1 MRLITLLL
9 TAVLSVSAYPDHDN
23 HANVPTGSGAFV
35 ALMVQARDADAYV
48 EILKTNPAP
57 FEAIGSSVAGACVTK
72 TGHDYPGQM
81 FIWNAFDSVEQAM
94 AATDKYDPMKAT
106 PELTAI
112 REVKYN
118 VMFKPLKQFT
128 LEPGSERL
136 WRLNISG
143 ENLQPFVNKIAE
155 LETALRTAGHK
166 VNLGVFQPIGGGV
179 HEAIHLRAVSPS
191 YGASGKILDDAY
203 AGAEWMSIWAEA
215 VALVDEVLSDNFEQC
230 KIIYTAK

>member
-9 TAVLSVSAYPDHDN
+9 TTFLSTSAYSDN
-23 HANVPTGSGAFV
+23 HGNVPVGSGAFV
-35 ALMVQARDADAYV
+35 ALMVQAQDPDAYV
-48 EILKTNPAP
+48 EALKNNPAP
-57 FEAIGSSVAGACVTK
+57 FEAIGSSVAGACITK

-81 FIWNAFDSVEQAM
+81 FIFNAFESVEQAM

-136 WRLNISG
+136 WRLNISNQ
-143 ENLQPFVNKIAE
+143 NLQPFVNKIAE
-155 LETALRTAGHK
+155 LETALRAADHK

-179 HEAIHLRAVSPS
+179 HEAIHLRAVTPS
-191 YGASGKILDDAY
+191 HGASGKILDDAY
-203 AGAEWMSIWAEA
+203 AGVGWMSTWNEA
-215 VALVDEVLSDNFEQC
+215 VALVDEVLSDNFEHC
-230 KIIYTAK
+230 EIIYTAK

>member
-1 MRLITLLL
+1 MRLIALLL
-9 TAVLSVSAYPDHDN
+9 TTTLSVSAYSDN
-23 HANVPTGSGAFV
+23 HSDVPAGNGAFV
-35 ALMVQARDADAYV
+35 ALMVQAQDTDAYV
-48 EILKTNPAP
+48 EALKKNPAP
-57 FEAIGSSVAGACVTK
+57 FEAIGSSLAGACITK
-72 TGHDYPGQM
+72 TGNDYPGQM
-81 FIWNAFDSVEQAM
+81 FIYNAFDSVEQAM

-112 REVKYN
+112 REVKYS
-118 VMFKPLKQFT
+118 VIFKPLKQFT

-136 WRLNISG
+136 WRLTIPR
-143 ENLQPFVNKIAE
+143 ENLQPFVNKITE

-203 AGAEWMSIWAEA
+203 AGADWTNTWAEA
-215 VALVDEVLSDNFEQC
+215 LELVDEVLSDNFEQC
-230 KIIYTAK
+230 EIIYTAE

>member
-9 TAVLSVSAYPDHDN
+9 TTFVSTSAYSDN
-23 HANVPTGSGAFV
+23 HGNVPVGSGAFV
-35 ALMVQARDADAYV
+35 ALMVQAQDPDAYV
-48 EILKTNPAP
+48 EALKNNPAP
-57 FEAIGSSVAGACVTK
+57 FEAIGSSVAGACITK

-81 FIWNAFDSVEQAM
+81 FIFNAFESVEQAM

-106 PELTAI
+106 PELMAI
-112 REVKYN
+112 REVKYS

-136 WRLNISG
+136 WRLNISNQ
-143 ENLQPFVNKIAE
+143 NLQPFVNKIAE

-179 HEAIHLRAVSPS
+179 HEAIHLRAVTPS
-191 YGASGKILDDAY
+191 HGASGKILDDAY
-203 AGAEWMSIWAEA
+203 AGAGWMSTWNEA

-230 KIIYTAK
+230 EIIYTAE